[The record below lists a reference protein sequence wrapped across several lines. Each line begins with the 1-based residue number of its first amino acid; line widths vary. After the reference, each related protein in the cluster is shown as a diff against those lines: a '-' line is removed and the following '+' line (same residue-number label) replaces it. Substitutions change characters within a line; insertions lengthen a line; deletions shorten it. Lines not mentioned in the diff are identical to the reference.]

1 MGKLD
6 VQPGHM
12 QPVRLRGGPALHS
25 DRLVGE
31 LQTFQIVV
39 FVLAVSRHMV
49 TKSKMRAVKYKSHA
63 LMTQSTVVH
72 AYMPNSLYN

>member
-1 MGKLD
+1 MRRLD

-12 QPVRLRGGPALHS
+12 QPVRLWGGPALHS
-25 DRLVGE
+25 DRLAGE

-63 LMTQSTVVH
+63 LMTQSTVVR

>member
-1 MGKLD
+1 MCSR
-6 VQPGHM
+6 VTC
-12 QPVRLRGGPALHS
+12 S
-25 DRLVGE
+25 
-31 LQTFQIVV
+31 QIVV

-63 LMTQSTVVH
+63 LMTQSTVVR